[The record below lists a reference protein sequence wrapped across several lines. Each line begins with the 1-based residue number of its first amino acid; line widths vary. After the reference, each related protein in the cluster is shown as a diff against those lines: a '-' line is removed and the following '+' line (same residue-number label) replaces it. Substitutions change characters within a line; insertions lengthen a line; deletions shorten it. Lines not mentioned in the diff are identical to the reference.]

1 MFQESNWLA
10 ADSIKDQTPSQ
21 VSYFSYAANG
31 DRELEFQA
39 PPGNPWVTLR
49 RLYYDGLG
57 RTVGL
62 RDVGITDGN
71 GPGRYRC
78 NLYGPSPYVL
88 APCSGGMEVPVW
100 LVYDGP
106 NVGATMQTNRWVFI
120 HGGGIDDPLM
130 AFYRGSGTPTEYY
143 WITDGAGRHLAA
155 GTSNGALTSN
165 SQQGEHYLYR
175 GGKWVGS
182 TSAATS
188 YDADRQST
196 ITAPGYTFFRNRVYD
211 QRTARW
217 TQEDPIG
224 LAGGLNLFQFN
235 GSNPVTL
242 TDPFGLCPEEKRDS
256 NGNCPGGLTVSEW
269 TRVEGGIA
277 EVRHEGMRRRLTRML
292 NDGKIHAAPSL
303 DDPDAYFGT
312 NWHSGHITGTR
323 RQGAAGI
330 SAFDLAP
337 EDLGFSLVHEVGH
350 VDQVGGLSTV
360 QINQMQ
366 ARRREDLAY
375 RQFIERGA
383 HIGACMFVPHTQIFA
398 PYCE

>member
-1 MFQESNWLA
+1 
-10 ADSIKDQTPSQ
+10 

-31 DRELEFQA
+31 DRELEFHA
-39 PPGNPWVTLR
+39 PPGDLWVTLR

-88 APCSGGMEVPVW
+88 APCSGGVEVPVW

-106 NVGATMQTNRWVFI
+106 NVGATMQTNRWVFL

-130 AFYRGSGTPTEYY
+130 AYYRGSGTPTEYY

-155 GTSNGALTSN
+155 GTSDGSLTSD
-165 SQQGEHYLYR
+165 SQQGQHYLYR

-188 YDADRQST
+188 YEADRQST

-224 LAGGLNLFQFN
+224 IAGGLNLYQFN
-235 GSNPVTL
+235 GANPTIYS
-242 TDPFGLCPEEKRDS
+242 DPFGLAPTGPCVGTKAFRLACIAMTFVKEIV
-256 NGNCPGGLTVSEW
+256 GAGPGRTE
-269 TRVEGGIA
+269 A
-277 EVRHEGMRRRLTRML
+277 ERRLDPFRVTE
-292 NDGKIHAAPSL
+292 DGSISTKSMGEGNSSEEIIEKL
-303 DDPDAYFGT
+303 DEGSKQSSRGRTATP
-312 NWHSGHITGTR
+312 
-323 RQGAAGI
+323 AAGG
-330 SAFDLAP
+330 SKVDPRTQRKGPLSLLFVRPGQFLRSLAP
-337 EDLGFSLVHEVGH
+337 LLVCAPCMEY
-350 VDQVGGLSTV
+350 
-360 QINQMQ
+360 QMQ
-366 ARRREDLAY
+366 RA
-375 RQFIERGA
+375 ERA
-383 HIGACMFVPHTQIFA
+383 TSA
-398 PYCE
+398 PGT